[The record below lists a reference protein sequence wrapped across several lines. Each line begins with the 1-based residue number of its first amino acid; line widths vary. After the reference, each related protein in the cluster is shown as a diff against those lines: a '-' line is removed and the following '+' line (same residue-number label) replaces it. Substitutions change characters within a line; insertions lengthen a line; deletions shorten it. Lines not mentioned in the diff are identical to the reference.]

1 MIWAETVRFCLRDVG
16 WCERTSKKTAS
27 FCDSCRSSF
36 LEFHCSSF
44 EVFLSFAV
52 VRKETMCLGLMWK
65 LLHAKK
71 KFNMTMFHHF
81 SQLIM
86 LINHPCL
93 QVKV

>member
-1 MIWAETVRFCLRDVG
+1 
-16 WCERTSKKTAS
+16 
-27 FCDSCRSSF
+27 
-36 LEFHCSSF
+36 
-44 EVFLSFAV
+44 
-52 VRKETMCLGLMWK
+52 MCLGLMWK